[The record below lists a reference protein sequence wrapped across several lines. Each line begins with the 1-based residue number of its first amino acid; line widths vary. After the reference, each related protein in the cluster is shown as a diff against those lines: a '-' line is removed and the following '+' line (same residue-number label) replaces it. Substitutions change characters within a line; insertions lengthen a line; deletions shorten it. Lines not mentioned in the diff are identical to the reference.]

1 MFPMTA
7 VRLKRMKKKLALFL
21 ALIMLITILPLTGC
35 NFTKYDFSAVRND
48 WSDIEVSSGGN
59 VESRA
64 KVVSSSGVEPQD
76 KFGYEGYAIELDESQ
91 YVTYY
96 VDLEKE
102 DNLALFVDYYIVHN
116 GLSDSE
122 ITVSVNG
129 VVVSERSSLKALWRN
144 ETEDFLTDKQG
155 NEIVPS
161 QQKIEEWVSDYLY
174 EYDFKTVVPPVYPF
188 NAGRNTVTFTVSA
201 GSQFLLGDV
210 YVRSVEIPESYSDYI
225 GEYYGADYGSVSD
238 TAEAEHVYYKNTLS
252 AVPSSD
258 AAVNVTPYDTYVS
271 LLNTIDGFDSPEQIL
286 TYKLGAARDGLYN
299 LSVNY
304 LNNNANRTVFVQVMI
319 DGKTPFRELLR
330 YPLVENGSF
339 GNHTFGGD
347 EGNYAIYLTAGE
359 HLVSIKID
367 SSLSSVPQ
375 TMLSSVID
383 DLNGIYLDLK
393 QIAGTISDGNR
404 EWDVEND
411 FPGVTE
417 RLTTI
422 SDELSIITSDLQTI
436 NCADVNYQALI
447 YIQTAK
453 HAIDGLLKT
462 PKYIP
467 NKYAQISE
475 GSGSIVQTL
484 ANALSDIRST
494 SLGLDK
500 IVLHPADQDSGIY
513 KASGWKVFWEGVKQ
527 FFHTFVADYSNVT
540 DDEKTIQVWVAR
552 SRQYV
557 DLMQQMID
565 SSDFAERTGYNVKF
579 SILADEGKLI
589 LSNAAGIAPDA
600 VMGISNWLPY
610 EMGIRDLTVD
620 LTQFE
625 DYGDI
630 ISRFSTGAM
639 ISLIADGKGLALP
652 ETQDFYVTYYR
663 KDILER
669 YGIPLPDTWDEVL
682 SILPTLQRYGL
693 NYYVPLSTST
703 SSKSIMTTA
712 PFIYQYGG
720 NLFSDD
726 GTRTTISEE
735 SSLNAIKFMTELYTL
750 YGLPQQVSNFFDSF
764 RSGSLP
770 IGISTF
776 ETYIQLSIAAPEI
789 SGKWGIALSP
799 GKYDEDLGE
808 IARWQTGSATAMTL
822 IKSGNDEKDAA
833 GWELLKWWSSA
844 EVQTEYMNR
853 LTMIYGKNYIWNSA
867 NNEAFSNSVAFS
879 TADKK
884 IITEQWKWM
893 REIPRVPGWYMLERE
908 LSNAWNSIVIDGENT
923 RSVVENAV
931 TTIDKE
937 LKRKLTEFGY
947 LKNGEVVKP
956 YKLTTLEYVNSLKN
970 GG

>member
-1 MFPMTA
+1 M
-7 VRLKRMKKKLALFL
+7 VCILLFTL
-21 ALIMLITILPLTGC
+21 LPLSGC
-35 NFTKYDFSAVRND
+35 SVAAYAFDDVVSD
-48 WSDIEVSSGGN
+48 WSDVEVSSQ
-59 VESRA
+59 
-64 KVVSSSGVEPQD
+64 SGVMVQAYEVYTSGEENPENTY
-76 KFGYEGYAIELDESQ
+76 GYSGNAVALDEEQ

-96 VDLEKE
+96 VVLEE
-102 DNLALFVDYYIVHN
+102 ADSLALYVDYYIVHN
-116 GLSDSE
+116 GLTDSE
-122 ITVSVNG
+122 VSVTVNG
-129 VVVSERSSLKALWRN
+129 VLVSERSPLKALWRN
-144 ETEDFLTDKQG
+144 ETDEFLTDSSG
-155 NEIVPS
+155 DEIVPS
-161 QQKIEEWVSDYLY
+161 QVKIEEWVSDYLY
-174 EYDFKTVVPPVYPF
+174 EYDYGTVLPPVYAF
-188 NAGRNTVTFTVSA
+188 NKGTNTITLSVGA
-201 GSQFLLGDV
+201 GSAFLLGDV
-210 YVRSVEIPESYSDYI
+210 YVRSVSMPRSYSEYISQYAGESY
-225 GEYYGADYGSVSD
+225 GTVTD
-238 TAEAEHVYYKNTLS
+238 TAEAELVYYKNTLS
-252 AVPSSD
+252 AVPTYN
-258 AAVNVTPYDTYVS
+258 AAVNVTPYNTYVS
-271 LLNTIDGFDSPEQIL
+271 KLNTISGFDSPEQIL
-286 TYKLGAARDGLYN
+286 TYKLGASRDGLYN

-304 LNNNANRTVFVQVMI
+304 LNDNANRTVYVQVMI
-319 DGKTPFRELLR
+319 DGQTPFQELLR

-339 GNHTFGGD
+339 GGHTFGED
-347 EGNYAIYLTAGE
+347 DGNFALYLTQGE

-367 SSLSSVPQ
+367 GSLSLSPQ

-383 DLNGIYLDLK
+383 DLNDIYLDLK
-393 QIAGTISDGNR
+393 QIAGTVSDGNR

-417 RLTTI
+417 KLETI
-422 SDELSIITSDLQTI
+422 SDELGYIMSDLKKI
-436 NCADVNYQALI
+436 NGADVNYQALI

-453 HAIDGLLKT
+453 QAIDGLLQS

-484 ANALSDIRST
+484 ANALSDIKST
-494 SLGLDK
+494 ALDLDK
-500 IVLHPADQDSGIY
+500 IVLHPADEDSGIGE
-513 KASGWKVFWEGVKQ
+513 ANGWLTFWEGVKK
-527 FFHTFVADYSNVT
+527 FFHSFFYDYSNTT
-540 DDEKTIQVWVAR
+540 DDENTIQVWVAR

-565 SSDFAERTGYNVKF
+565 NSDFEEQTGYKVRF
-579 SILADEGKLI
+579 SILSDEGKLI
-589 LSNAAGIAPDA
+589 LSNAAGVSPDA

-620 LTQFE
+620 LTQYA
-625 DYGDI
+625 DYGDV

-639 ISLIADGKGLALP
+639 ISLIADEKGLALP

-663 KDILER
+663 KDILEK
-669 YGIPLPDTWDEVL
+669 YGIELPDTWDDVL
-682 SILPTLQRYGL
+682 DILPTLQRYGL
-693 NYYVPLSTST
+693 NFYIPLSTST

-720 NLFSDD
+720 SLFADD
-726 GTRTTISEE
+726 GLSTTISEE

-750 YGLPQQVSNFFDSF
+750 YGLPQQISNFFDSF

-776 ETYIQLSIAAPEI
+776 ESYIQLSIAAPEI
-789 SGKWGIALSP
+789 SGKWAIALSP
-799 GKYDEDLGE
+799 GVYDEESGE
-808 IARWQTGSATAMTL
+808 VVRWQTGSATAMTL
-822 IKSGNDEKDAA
+822 IKSGSDEKDAA

-844 EVQTEYMNR
+844 DVQTEYMNR

-867 NNEAFSNSVAFS
+867 NTEAFSNSVAFS

-884 IITEQWKWM
+884 IILEQWEWM

-947 LKNGEVVKP
+947 LKNGQVVKP
-956 YKLTTLEYVNSLKN
+956 YTVTTLAYVNALKN